1 MSTSEMQ
8 SEIVFLR
15 DQVRHYV
22 RQLETYQNQM
32 QTYEKQ
38 IQTYENQLQSK
49 NEEIQRLQNQGAP
62 APNRHRV
69 LYEPAPYGC

>member
-1 MSTSEMQ
+1 MSENPMD

-15 DQVRHYV
+15 YQVQHYV
-22 RQLETYQNQM
+22 DLFKTTDKQM

-38 IQTYENQLQSK
+38 IQAYENQLQSK
-49 NEEIQRLQNQGAP
+49 NEEIRRLQNQGANV
-62 APNRHRV
+62 PNRPRV